1 MRHKFLQFSVFFAG
15 LVVCWWA
22 LTEGDNQAWWFGAPL
37 ALLIAVWMVWVW
49 PNAHLRLSNILFLLP
64 KIIAFFLWQSIQGGW
79 DVAKR
84 TMARTLD
91 IEPVVLA
98 YDLQLP
104 VGWRRDIWLAMIGL
118 MPGTLA
124 VGLEGNQAKVHVL
137 DKRLNVQPGLV
148 KFERLLLAWR

>member
-1 MRHKFLQFSVFFAG
+1 MVHRFLRFSLYFFG
-15 LVVCWWA
+15 LLVCWWA
-22 LTEGDNQAWWFGAPL
+22 LTEGDNQAWWFGGPL
-37 ALLIAVWMVWVW
+37 ALLIAVWMVWAW
-49 PNAHLRLSNILFLLP
+49 PSAHLSLSNILVLLP

-84 TMARTLD
+84 AMARTLD
-91 IEPVVLA
+91 IEPVVLV

-124 VGLEGNQAKVHVL
+124 VGLVGNQAWVHLL

-148 KFERLLLAWR
+148 KFEHLLLAWR